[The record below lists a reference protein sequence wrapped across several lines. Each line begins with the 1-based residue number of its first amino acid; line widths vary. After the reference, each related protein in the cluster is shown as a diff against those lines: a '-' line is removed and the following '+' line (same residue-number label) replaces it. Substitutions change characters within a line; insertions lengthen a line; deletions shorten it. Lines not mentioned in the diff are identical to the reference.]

1 LRDPALQTTGAPV
14 RPAIGEGGRLLGCGL
29 SLPDAAA
36 IIYLALPVVLFFLT
50 WFRLG
55 VGIPLALAAIA
66 GLPLLRGVK
75 PGRLSRFAFIF
86 ALLLALAWASL
97 SGASHFFYAGQA
109 LNWPIRDAVMRDL
122 VLLDHPVIYG
132 ANTDSAMILRA
143 PIAYY
148 MVPAL
153 LGRLVGVQHAF
164 LLLYLWTALGVAIF
178 LMQVLEGAPTVTR
191 LLLSAAVVMLFSGMD
206 LLAPQEMIADPASHG
221 AWQAFFYQS
230 TYNANLLIGFPNHGI
245 PGWLATAL
253 LYRCRDDPKF
263 VGLAAWLGALTL
275 LWAPLVSIGLLPF
288 FAALAWRHWKLGT
301 VRSLFSWPN
310 LAAAPLLTIASAL
323 YLMLGSGTLA
333 TTGTTPSPLAP
344 DWQAFL
350 PVYIQFTALEFG
362 ALAAAL
368 AIAYRG
374 AIEPVYFTIAIL
386 SLLLLP
392 WFHFGPNNDLVTR
405 GSIPALTMLML
416 MVLDGWARPLR
427 IGGRGIVVAAIL
439 LVGAVLPIARMG
451 QVLSQPAWRPDLQH
465 SLYEVTQGRS
475 PNYLADLAEGSL
487 LGRLLKDAR
496 PPVK

>member
-1 LRDPALQTTGAPV
+1 M
-14 RPAIGEGGRLLGCGL
+14 

-36 IIYLALPVVLFFLT
+36 IIYLALPVALFFLS

-55 VGIPLALAAIA
+55 FGIPLALAAIA
-66 GLPLLRGVK
+66 GLPRLCGAK
-75 PGRLSRFAFIF
+75 PGRLSRFTFIF

-122 VLLDHPVIYG
+122 VLLDQPVTYG
-132 ANTDSAMILRA
+132 ANTGSATILRA

-178 LMQVLEGAPTVTR
+178 LMQVLEGAPSVTR
-191 LLLSAAVVMLFSGMD
+191 LLLSAAVVVLFSGMD

-221 AWQAFFYQS
+221 MWQAFFYQS

-253 LYRCRDDPKF
+253 LYRCRDDPNF
-263 VGLAAWLGALTL
+263 LGLAAWLGALTL
-275 LWAPLVSIGLLPF
+275 LWAPLISIGLLPF
-288 FAALAWRHWKLGT
+288 FAALAWRHWQLGT
-301 VRSLFSWPN
+301 IRALFSWPN

-323 YLMLGSGTLA
+323 YLMLGAGIIA

-344 DWQAFL
+344 GWQAFL
-350 PVYIQFTALEFG
+350 PVYIQFIILEFG

-368 AIAYRG
+368 AIAHRG
-374 AIEPVYFTIAIL
+374 AIDPVYFTIAIL

-405 GSIPALTMLML
+405 GSIPAFTILMFT
-416 MVLDGWARPLR
+416 VVDGWARPARVAGPGL
-427 IGGRGIVVAAIL
+427 IVTIL
-439 LVGAVLPIARMG
+439 LVVGAIMPVARMG
-451 QVLSQPAWRPDLQH
+451 LVFARPAWAPDLQH
-465 SLYEVTQGRS
+465 SLYEVSTGVS
-475 PNYLADLAEGSL
+475 PNYLADVAKGSL
-487 LGRLLKDAR
+487 LGRLLKDV
-496 PPVK
+496 PPRVK

>member
-1 LRDPALQTTGAPV
+1 M
-14 RPAIGEGGRLLGCGL
+14 GEGARLLGCGHL
-29 SLPDAAA
+29 LGRGMSLPDTAA
-36 IIYLALPVVLFFLT
+36 IIYLALPVALFFLS
-50 WFRLG
+50 WFKLG
-55 VGIPLALAAIA
+55 YGIPLALAAIA

-75 PGRLSRFAFIF
+75 RGQLSRFALIF

-109 LNWPIRDAVMRDL
+109 LNWPIRDAMMRDL
-122 VLLDHPVIYG
+122 VLLDQPVIYG
-132 ANTDSAMILRA
+132 ANADSATILRA

-153 LGRLVGVQHAF
+153 LGRLFGMQHAF

-178 LMQVLEGAPTVTR
+178 LMQVLEGAQSVTR
-191 LLLSAAVVMLFSGMD
+191 LLLSAAVVVLFSGMD
-206 LLAPQEMIADPASHG
+206 LLAPQEMIADPAGHG
-221 AWQAFFYQS
+221 TWQAFFYQS

-245 PGWLATAL
+245 PGWLVTAL
-253 LYRCRDDPKF
+253 LYRCRDDRNF
-263 VGLAAWLGALTL
+263 LGLAAWLGALTL

-288 FAALAWRHWKLGT
+288 FAALAWRHWQLGT
-301 VRSLFSWPN
+301 IRALFSWPN

-323 YLMLGSGTLA
+323 YLMLAAGTIV

-350 PVYIQFTALEFG
+350 PVYIRFIVLEFG

-368 AIAYRG
+368 AIAHRG
-374 AIEPVYFTIAIL
+374 AAEPIYFTIAIL
-386 SLLLLP
+386 LLLLLP

-427 IGGRGIVVAAIL
+427 IGGRGIVVAVIL
-439 LVGAVLPIARMG
+439 LVGAVFPIARMV
-451 QVLSQPAWRPDLQH
+451 QVLSQPAWQPDLQH
-465 SLYEVTQGRS
+465 SLYEVTQGGS
-475 PNYLADLAEGSL
+475 PNYLADVAKASL
-487 LGRLLKDAR
+487 LGRLLKDVP